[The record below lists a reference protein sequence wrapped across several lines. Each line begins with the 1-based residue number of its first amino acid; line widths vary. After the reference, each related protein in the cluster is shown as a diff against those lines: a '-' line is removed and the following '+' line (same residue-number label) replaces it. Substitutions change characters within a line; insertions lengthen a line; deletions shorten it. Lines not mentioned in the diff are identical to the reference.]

1 MKQLKN
7 LFAVGAAV
15 AATAVSTVT
24 MAAVDAG
31 VSTELATAKT
41 DVGIIGG
48 LVLVVLVAAA
58 AFKYMRRAL

>member
-7 LFAVGAAV
+7 WYAVGAAI
-15 AATAVSTVT
+15 AASAVSTVT

-31 VSTELATAKT
+31 VESELAAAKV
-41 DVGIIGG
+41 DVATIGG

>member
-7 LFAVGAAV
+7 CYAVVIAIAAS
-15 AATAVSTVT
+15 AVSTVT

-41 DVGIIGG
+41 DVATIGG